1 MTSSSGI
8 GWAQLRQQARSLEA
22 QTESLFHVFSQFASV
37 PEIPTTPSAE
47 ERRVETQLEELLNL
61 VWHIPGRQLSLGEI
75 TDSDAKRQSLIS
87 QLSRLLDSESSL
99 PASALKR
106 NNLAR
111 HRAILHDHQ
120 QELRRL
126 QNSIS
131 ESRARQNL
139 LSNIRS
145 DINAHHLSDSG
156 IAEADYML
164 EERGRIDNSNSAMD
178 SILSQAY
185 AVNDN
190 FTLQRETLTSI
201 RHRVMAAANQVPGV
215 NSLISR
221 IGAKRRRD
229 SFTMGIFIGA
239 CFLIF
244 LYYR

>member
-1 MTSSSGI
+1 MTSSTGI

-47 ERRVETQLEELLNL
+47 ERRVEMQLEELLNL
-61 VWHIPGRQLSLGEI
+61 
-75 TDSDAKRQSLIS
+75 RQSLIS

-99 PASALKR
+99 TASALKR

-126 QNSIS
+126 QNNIS

-145 DINAHHLSDSG
+145 DINAHHSSDSG

-201 RHRVMAAANQVPGV
+201 RHRVMAAANHVPGGLV
-215 NSLISR
+215 S
-221 IGAKRRRD
+221 
-229 SFTMGIFIGA
+229 
-239 CFLIF
+239 
-244 LYYR
+244 